1 MSADVL
7 VRPRGRAW
15 RDRVPPRSALVGPVL
30 LVIVVLLPLVETD
43 VFRLRVLT
51 VAWLA
56 GILTVGVTIT
66 LGYSGLFNMSQG
78 SFYGI
83 GAYTTAI
90 LLVKAHVSFELAL
103 LASVSLTSVCG
114 VLLGITALR
123 VRGDLWALVSMAFT
137 VALAVVFANWKP
149 VTNGRDGYAVS
160 FVDVAG
166 IRLDTPIEF
175 YYAALTA
182 LVFSLVVCRRVRSSY
197 LGRAMIAVRYDEP
210 AASILGVTP
219 ASAKLLAMGISGA
232 LAGLAG
238 SLLVATTL
246 YITPASFDFLPSFNF
261 TLYAIVGGVM
271 SGLGGA
277 AAAAL
282 LTFATEAFRALT
294 EYRLMINGAVLVL
307 AIFWRAGVYEP
318 LFRAVRKSRRW
329 KSAAAV
335 FRRQ

>member
-1 MSADVL
+1 
-7 VRPRGRAW
+7 
-15 RDRVPPRSALVGPVL
+15 
-30 LVIVVLLPLVETD
+30 
-43 VFRLRVLT
+43 
-51 VAWLA
+51 
-56 GILTVGVTIT
+56 
-66 LGYSGLFNMSQG
+66 
-78 SFYGI
+78 
-83 GAYTTAI
+83 
-90 LLVKAHVSFELAL
+90 
-103 LASVSLTSVCG
+103 
-114 VLLGITALR
+114 
-123 VRGDLWALVSMAFT
+123 
-137 VALAVVFANWKP
+137 